1 MAEEQHT
8 GDESDNAM
16 PTPKDAMGP
25 HGPGSDDPE
34 RDWKAEYEKAM
45 AERDKLVAQSRKW
58 EERAKANKAK
68 ADKADQME
76 EASKTDAE
84 KLSDAVKRAE
94 KAESKLREYEA
105 KAERD
110 GIVREVAEAKG
121 VDREL
126 LSRMSGDDRESVEA
140 NADWL
145 KAKLESIPK
154 YPTVDDN
161 GGKTPPVTIEQIEAI
176 KDPAQRIK
184 ARAQHINL
192 YKH

>member
-25 HGPGSDDPE
+25 HGLGTDDPE

-110 GIVREVAEAKG
+110 GIVHEVAEAKG

-145 KAKLESIPK
+145 KAKLASIPK

-161 GGKTPPVTIEQIEAI
+161 GGKTPPVTIERIEAI
-176 KDPAQRIK
+176 KDPAQRLK
-184 ARAQHINL
+184 ARAQHSHL

>member
-25 HGPGSDDPE
+25 HGLGTDDPE

-76 EASKTDAE
+76 VRYIYSASLQQLGQYINRQGWKVVASNAPRRPNPSSGSTKPRPNATASSTRSP
-84 KLSDAVKRAE
+84 KPRAWTVN
-94 KAESKLREYEA
+94 S
-105 KAERD
+105 
-110 GIVREVAEAKG
+110 
-121 VDREL
+121 
-126 LSRMSGDDRESVEA
+126 SRA
-140 NADWL
+140 
-145 KAKLESIPK
+145 
-154 YPTVDDN
+154 
-161 GGKTPPVTIEQIEAI
+161 
-176 KDPAQRIK
+176 
-184 ARAQHINL
+184 
-192 YKH
+192 

>member
-105 KAERD
+105 K
-110 GIVREVAEAKG
+110 G

-145 KAKLESIPK
+145 KAKLASIPK

-161 GGKTPPVTIEQIEAI
+161 GGKTPPVTIERIEAI

>member
-94 KAESKLREYEA
+94 KAESKLA
-105 KAERD
+105 
-110 GIVREVAEAKG
+110 
-121 VDREL
+121 
-126 LSRMSGDDRESVEA
+126 
-140 NADWL
+140 
-145 KAKLESIPK
+145 SIPK

-161 GGKTPPVTIEQIEAI
+161 GGKTPPVTIERIEAI

-184 ARAQHINL
+184 ARAQQINL

>member
-25 HGPGSDDPE
+25 HGLGTDDPE

-110 GIVREVAEAKG
+110 GIVHEVAEAKG

-126 LSRMSGDDRESVEA
+126 LAHER
-140 NADWL
+140 
-145 KAKLESIPK
+145 
-154 YPTVDDN
+154 
-161 GGKTPPVTIEQIEAI
+161 
-176 KDPAQRIK
+176 
-184 ARAQHINL
+184 
-192 YKH
+192 

>member
-76 EASKTDAE
+76 EASKT
-84 KLSDAVKRAE
+84 
-94 KAESKLREYEA
+94 
-105 KAERD
+105 
-110 GIVREVAEAKG
+110 EAKG

-145 KAKLESIPK
+145 KAKLASIPK

-161 GGKTPPVTIEQIEAI
+161 GGKTPPVTIERIEAI

-184 ARAQHINL
+184 ARPAHQPL
-192 YKH
+192 QALKGTRQ